1 MFWKIM
7 GYISGPLIGAVIGY
21 ITNYIA
27 VKMLFRPYTQ
37 KKIGKFKIPFTP
49 GVIPKRQPKL
59 AKAIG
64 RAVGEDLFTKED
76 FTQIICSKMENV
88 SIPYNKSINDFLPNG
103 EIAREGL
110 AKFIADKMANSISQM
125 DLGEL
130 VAEKGL
136 QVVNEKKASLGMLAM
151 FISDDLITNL
161 LSGFGDKLTD
171 GICNSDKLYL
181 EIKKNVDE
189 ICQDSL
195 DNLISD
201 KTSFERIVKEIISNV
216 VANNLQIVDT
226 VDISQI
232 VEKKVL
238 DMDVKDLEKLCLSVM
253 KKELNA
259 VVNLGAVIGLL
270 LGIINIFI

>member
-76 FTQIICSKMENV
+76 FSQIICNKMEDV
-88 SIPYNKSINDFLPNG
+88 VIPYEKSINDFLPQG
-103 EIAREGL
+103 EITREGL
-110 AKFIADKMANSISQM
+110 SKFIADKMSKFISQIN
-125 DLGEL
+125 LGEL

-136 QVVNEKKASLGMLAM
+136 QAVNEKKASLGMLAM
-151 FISDDLITNL
+151 FISDDLITSL
-161 LSGFGDKLTD
+161 LSGFGDKLTE
-171 GICNSDKLYL
+171 GICNSDQLYQ
-181 EIKKNVDE
+181 EVKKSVDE
-189 ICQDSL
+189 ICADSL
-195 DNLISD
+195 DNLIAN
-201 KTSFERIVKEIISNV
+201 KVSFEKAVKGIISNV
-216 VANNLQIVDT
+216 VSNNLQIVDT
-226 VDISQI
+226 VDISEI

-238 DMDVKDLEKLCLSVM
+238 AMDVRDLEKLCLSVM

-259 VVNLGAVIGLL
+259 VVNLGAIIGLL
-270 LGIINIFI
+270 LGIVNIFI